1 VNKISRVFGSN
12 LLLALALSA
21 MACDDHETNNQATNQ
36 PPSFNN
42 TVWSV
47 ALPTDGSGDVYVGG
61 DFSAYDG
68 AQAIGIVRLND
79 DGTIDPAFA
88 TGLGFNGS
96 VRSVVPAGAP
106 GGNIYVGGDFTT
118 YNGIQAI
125 RLVRLNANGSFDPA
139 FATATGF
146 NSTVHV
152 IAHAGD
158 GSGDVY
164 VGGDFSAYNGITAN
178 RLMRLNADGTVDPAF
193 ATGTGFNNTVFTVMP
208 ATDGSGDL
216 YVGGAFTTYN
226 GVSANNLV
234 RLNSNGTVDPVFD
247 TGTGFNNTVFT
258 LASAGSE
265 SLYVGGAFNNYNGS
279 QVNGLVRVNSNGV
292 RDLFLAT
299 GTGFNNTV
307 FGLVPADDGSEDL
320 YAGGAFTNYNGTQA
334 NNLVRLNSN
343 GTVDLSFATGTG
355 FSNSVLRVVP
365 VGSGSGDL
373 YVGGEFIQYQ
383 FTPIGR
389 FVRLTSTGVFV
400 R

>member
-1 VNKISRVFGSN
+1 MNKISRVFGSG
-12 LLLALALSA
+12 LLLALALST
-21 MACDDHETNNQATNQ
+21 MACDDHETDNQVTNQ

-42 TVWSV
+42 TVWSI

-96 VRSVVPAGAP
+96 VRNLVPAGAP

-146 NSTVHV
+146 NNTVHV
-152 IAHAGD
+152 IAQLGD

-164 VGGDFSAYNGITAN
+164 VGGDFSAYNGIPAN
-178 RLMRLNADGTVDPAF
+178 RLVRLNADGTVDPAF
-193 ATGTGFNNTVFTVMP
+193 VTGTGFNNTVFTVMP
-208 ATDGSGDL
+208 AADGSGDL

-234 RLNSNGTVDPVFD
+234 RLNSNGTVDPVFE
-247 TGTGFNNTVFT
+247 TGIGFNNTVFT
-258 LASAGSE
+258 LASAGSG

-279 QVNGLVRVNSNGV
+279 QANGLVRVNSNGV
-292 RDLFLAT
+292 RDPFLAT
-299 GTGFNNTV
+299 GTGFNNSV
-307 FGLVPADDGSEDL
+307 FSLVPADDGSEDL
-320 YAGGAFTNYNGTQA
+320 YVGGAFTNYNGTQA
-334 NNLVRLNSN
+334 NNLLRLNSN
-343 GTVDLSFATGTG
+343 GTPDLSFATATG

-365 VGSGSGDL
+365 VGNGSGDL